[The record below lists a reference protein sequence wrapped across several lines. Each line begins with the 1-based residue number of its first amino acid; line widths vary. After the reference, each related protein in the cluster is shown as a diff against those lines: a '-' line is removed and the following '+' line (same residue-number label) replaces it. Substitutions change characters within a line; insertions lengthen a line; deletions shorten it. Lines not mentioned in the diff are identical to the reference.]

1 MTAAARIG
9 DLTIHG
15 GTIVA
20 GAATVSIN
28 GRPAARQG
36 DLHVCPMCNPG
47 SPPPPHV
54 GGPITGGA
62 STVSIEQRPA
72 ARVGDACACSGPPD
86 AIAAGEPTVQIGDG
100 GDRVQIGGTGGTT
113 QVGGRGM
120 TRIGGGQASAPETA
134 PDRDGPI
141 GRSIRSGAAAPV
153 RAPLNSNRPPAPFLQ
168 VSICDAA
175 GAPRAG
181 APVSLQP
188 VSSAPASGEPAA
200 RSGEALRLLPGDG
213 CLRRAPFPATEDH
226 RVQFPQVFGAE
237 WSAGRV
243 QVGDTVWIRASASG
257 IDDGTPLPVRVLQVS
272 RASGDLTTVYET
284 ETPVTDGRIDL
295 PWTSEF
301 DRTSA
306 TGHPEGGG
314 DNAIASEAFVAEVG
328 GLGPGKPARTRRLL
342 CDAS

>member
-1 MTAAARIG
+1 MTAAARTG
-9 DLTIHG
+9 DLTVHG

>member
-1 MTAAARIG
+1 
-9 DLTIHG
+9 
-15 GTIVA
+15 VA